1 MTVASSERY
10 GLSGW
15 LLDIPVHVPDHIR
28 RYFLY
33 WKIFFIL
40 AAAAHFSAL
49 IVFAS
54 AGVSFMAWFN
64 VFSVTTF
71 IVAFILL
78 RRGHYHLPFWLAI
91 IELVLHGIAAT
102 ICLGPLTGFQCY
114 VFLVLVL
121 IFVQPFYRL
130 RTSILLGCGVLA
142 SLLIVML
149 YVQHHPPIY
158 QLTDFWMTLYM
169 MMGWAMFPAI
179 MVAMVLPFIAEAR
192 RAEKELESAYGES
205 ESLLLNILPKQIA
218 ERLKQTSG
226 MIADDHEEVAIMFAD
241 IVDFTT
247 LSGRL
252 PPAELVDLLNNV
264 FNACDELADKY
275 GVEKIK
281 TIGDAYMVVAG
292 VPMALDRPET
302 ILAHMALDMIQAVS
316 KFKLPGTNDPV
327 LLRIGINSGRVVA
340 GVIGRRKFAYDLWGD
355 AVNVAARMEETSEP
369 GRIQV
374 PGDLADKLADGFNF
388 EARGDIEVK
397 GKGMMRTSFLLG
409 EN

>member
-15 LLDIPVHVPDHIR
+15 LLDIPVHVPDDIR

-91 IELVLHGIAAT
+91 SELVLHGIAAT

>member
-15 LLDIPVHVPDHIR
+15 LLDIPVHVPDDIR